1 MTAAMAVARQVLR
14 AGAWNGAPVDTVR
27 LDYDQRHRRRI
38 AMTGL
43 GGTAFLLD
51 LAETT
56 LLRDGDGL
64 ALADGGI
71 VKVEAALEPLVEITA
86 PDTVALARII
96 WHLGNRHLPTA
107 IGEGSVLIRRDHV
120 IEAMVEGLGG
130 TVRPVDAVFDPEG
143 GAYGGHSHGHDHGH
157 DHDHGH
163 HHHHHD

>member
-1 MTAAMAVARQVLR
+1 MTVPMAVARKVVR
-14 AGAWNGAPVDTVR
+14 AVSWSGEPVDIVR

-38 AMTGL
+38 AMTGK

-71 VKVEAALEPLVEITA
+71 VKVEAALEPLAEITA

-107 IGEGSVLIRRDHV
+107 ISEGSVLIRRDHV

-130 TVRPVDAVFDPEG
+130 TVRPVEAVFDPEG

-157 DHDHGH
+157 SHDDGH
-163 HHHHHD
+163 HHHHD